1 MSLGPVRQTKWD
13 IRAVGNWVGGG
24 TGTGAIIAAAYLTLS
39 GVDSFNFSLAGIVL
53 VAGGLFSVALEIGR
67 PFRSLNVFRNPF
79 TSWMSREAWVALLV
93 LPLGAVAFWYHSE
106 LLLVLAALAAGLY
119 LYCQSRILKASRGV
133 PAWRVPQIIPLIIS
147 TGLIEGS
154 GLVLLAG
161 IINSPLSYLAAVP
174 LFLVVVLILLGVR
187 MLAWRRYYNA
197 LKDNAPE
204 GTVAA
209 LRRAWLPIFLLGD
222 LVPML
227 LILTA
232 LLSGS
237 FVTVLDV
244 IALILMVLAGW
255 LLKFIIVTRAGF
267 FQGYA
272 MVHTPA
278 RGAGTP
284 GPGIKPGWVLKKN

>member
-1 MSLGPVRQTKWD
+1 MNLGPRQQTQWD

-24 TGTGAIIAAAYLTLS
+24 TGTGIIIAATALTLS
-39 GVDSFNFSLAGIVL
+39 GIDSYNYSLIGIVF

-93 LPLGAVAFWYHSE
+93 LPLGAAAFWYRSQI
-106 LLLVLAALAAGLY
+106 LLLLAALSAGLY
-119 LYCQSRILKASRGV
+119 LYCQARILKASRGV

-154 GLVLLAG
+154 GVVILSRH
-161 IINSPLSYLAAVP
+161 IFSPLSSPTEMPA
-174 LFLVVVLILLGVR
+174 FLVMILILLGAR
-187 MLAWRRYYNA
+187 ALAWRGYYHA
-197 LKDNAPE
+197 LRDNAPE

-209 LRRAWLPIFLLGD
+209 LQRVNLPFFLLGD
-222 LVPML
+222 LLPILLL
-227 LILTA
+227 LIA
-232 LLSGS
+232 L
-237 FVTVLDV
+237 
-244 IALILMVLAGW
+244 MAGW
-255 LLKFIIVTRAGF
+255 LFTVLVINALTLAVIAGWLVKFVIVTRAGF

-284 GPGIKPGWVLKKN
+284 GPGTKPGWVLKK

>member
-1 MSLGPVRQTKWD
+1 MNLGPVRQTKWD

-93 LPLGAVAFWYHSE
+93 LPLGAAAFWYHSE
-106 LLLVLAALAAGLY
+106 QLLVLAALAAGLY
-119 LYCQSRILKASRGV
+119 LYCQARILRASRGV
-133 PAWRVPQIIPLIIS
+133 PAWRVPQIMPLIIS

-161 IINSPLSYLAAVP
+161 IINSPVSYLAAIP

-187 MLAWRRYYNA
+187 MLAWRGYYNA
-197 LKDNAPE
+197 LKNNAPE

-209 LRRAWLPIFLLGD
+209 LRRVRLPFFLLGD

-232 LLSGS
+232 LLTGS
-237 FVTVLDV
+237 LVTVLDV
-244 IALILMVLAGW
+244 IALVLMVLAGW

-284 GPGIKPGWVLKKN
+284 GPGTKPGWVLKK